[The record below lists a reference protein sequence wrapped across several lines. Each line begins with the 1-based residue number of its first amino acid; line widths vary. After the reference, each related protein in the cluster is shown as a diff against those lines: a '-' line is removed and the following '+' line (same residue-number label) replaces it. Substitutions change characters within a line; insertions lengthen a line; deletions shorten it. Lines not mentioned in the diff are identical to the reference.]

1 MIYRIRQ
8 TLKIPPLRHCGV
20 ARRLVTSSVLRTNK
34 FFLENSEIN
43 DDSSGFLHDFLDNL
57 DHHQLDLKRWLEAKP
72 QLPTPWTSYISQTKI
87 FQFPPAPLLE
97 IPPIPPMSSYQEIVG
112 LSESNSPCVGSFVE
126 FIDPLTNDLMFGVV
140 VRPVQSKFNENYNKV
155 IVLDTRNELRMVS
168 PTNIQFHLYGV
179 LDASYI
185 ESLQILQNRF
195 NEQFKPRLFIVG
207 ILKQFIDKCCTM
219 SETLMPQLDMIY
231 SQRCQT
237 HTITSI
243 SPVEII
249 ESIQFPESMLDEV
262 NQSYYH
268 QCQLLTS
275 IHFSVLKLPTW
286 ISSSS
291 ISENTNIVRNG
302 CSNEI
307 PSNCIYFI
315 NSSSNHFAIN
325 KLISDFKNETLMN
338 ATNQFM
344 NQLLAQQKTSSP
356 KSFEELTNYFN
367 IWEGRHFKHI
377 IDVIKFCIIYPHN
390 EIMNS
395 LKKLDVFKGTKHLT
409 TNDLFVLLEN
419 LRIYNNAKCP
429 TTDIY
434 LSANIAGEPLLSQI
448 AVSSPNEISTRVSST
463 FFQSNK
469 LVDKF
474 HHLRKSKPYYQDHI
488 IYGLPYLSSLNDDNK
503 NLAFLAISL
512 EKVSARRYTINAHI
526 PDVMT
531 KLSPSSPL
539 FNAILTKNFKAL
551 TRLVNNTSIN
561 NLFEEKF
568 LKEIGFEQQA
578 ETQSDW
584 IKVGDVSLDRFTNT
598 FHTNK
603 TCLTLS
609 FTYDVYESNPF
620 SKLAEK
626 VQFSFDS
633 LGSVK
638 IKNVNWKEL
647 DECLEGKTEA
657 SPFRL
662 FRSSSQLSGKSPT
675 LSDND
680 CHNIRFIYN
689 VMKSHFKTRNS
700 NGASLLK
707 QSIDANDSSKLIKEV
722 SYVNENTDLEKV
734 ITKLNPENDA
744 FSKSKFFINELEK
757 FMGNSTSMYCSKHE
771 IPVYHRNQSLL
782 PYDSSDSVL
791 VTHSN
796 MLLPSYHADSY
807 KQTLIARDQSGYVSI
822 PASVIGKSYLAVP
835 TIEVYGNINV
845 QQGLS
850 NGYVNLIDTTKN
862 CESLLNQLQILNH
875 VQLQSFKDFCIN
887 NPNHLQAVQRF
898 SYLKRFGYNLN
909 GPIDEETMNK
919 QIATITNWENVTEFI
934 SAGHKRYWTLKMVEQ
949 KLLQD
954 NFKSIQEATT
964 TYDCTIT
971 NVGYKLETLPYQL
984 SVAYCHSL
992 DLEIQVLSDTDS
1004 SFNIGSSVSC
1014 DKIVY
1019 LNPTTGKCILQQ
1031 AYTM

>member
-1 MIYRIRQ
+1 M
-8 TLKIPPLRHCGV
+8 KIPPLRRCGGP
-20 ARRLVTSSVLRTNK
+20 RRLVTSSVLRKNK

-43 DDSSGFLHDFLDNL
+43 DESSGFLHDFLDSL
-57 DHHQLDLKRWLEAKP
+57 DHQQIDLKRWLEAKP
-72 QLPTPWTSYISQTKI
+72 QIPTPWKSYISEKLQT
-87 FQFPPAPLLE
+87 FPSPIARFLD
-97 IPPIPPMSSYQEIVG
+97 IPSIPPMSSYQEIVRV
-112 LSESNSPCVGSFVE
+112 SESNSPCVGSFVE
-126 FIDPLTNDLMFGVV
+126 FIDPLTNNMKFGVV
-140 VRPVQSKFNENYNKV
+140 LRPVQSKFNENYNKV
-155 IVLDTRNELRMVS
+155 IVLDTKNELCMVS

-179 LDASYI
+179 VDESFV

-195 NEQFKPRLFIVG
+195 DEQFKSRLLVVD
-207 ILKQFIDKCCTM
+207 ILKQFIDKCCNM

-243 SPVEII
+243 SAVEII

-262 NQSYYH
+262 NQSYFH

-286 ISSSS
+286 MSTGL
-291 ISENTNIVRNG
+291 ISENTNIIRNG

-325 KLISDFKNETLMN
+325 KLISDFKNKSLMN

-344 NQLLAQQKTSSP
+344 NQLLAQQRSSAP
-356 KSFEELTNYFN
+356 KSFEELTNFFN

-377 IDVIKFCIIYPHN
+377 IDVIKFCIIYPHS

-395 LKKLDVFKGTKHLT
+395 LKKLDVFKDTKHLT
-409 TNDLFVLLEN
+409 STDLFVLLEN
-419 LRIYNNAKCP
+419 LRIYNNAKCS

-434 LSANIAGEPLLSQI
+434 LSANIAGEPSLSQI
-448 AVSSPNEISTRVSST
+448 AVSSTKEISSSISST
-463 FFQSNK
+463 FLQSNK

-474 HHLRKSKPYYQDHI
+474 HHLRKSKPYYQDHVV
-488 IYGLPYLSSLNDDNK
+488 YGLPYLSNLNDDNK
-503 NLAFLAISL
+503 NLTFLAISL
-512 EKVSARRYTINAHI
+512 EKVSARRYTINVHI

-531 KLSPSSPL
+531 KLSPSSTL
-539 FNAILTKNFKAL
+539 FEAILSKNFKAL
-551 TRLVNNTSIN
+551 TKLVNNMSIN

-568 LKEIGFEQQA
+568 LEEVGFKQQTETQA
-578 ETQSDW
+578 EW
-584 IKVGDVSLDRFTNT
+584 IKVGDVSMDRFTNS
-598 FHTNK
+598 FHSNL

-620 SKLAEK
+620 SKLADK
-626 VQFSFDS
+626 VYFSFDS

-647 DECLEGKTEA
+647 DECLEGKTES

-662 FRSSSQLSGKSPT
+662 FRSSSHLTGKSPT
-675 LSDND
+675 LSDID

-689 VMKSHFKTRNS
+689 VMKSHFKIRNN

-707 QSIDANDSSKLIKEV
+707 QNIDPNDSSKLIKEV
-722 SYVNENTDLEKV
+722 SYVNENTTKEKV
-734 ITKLNPENDA
+734 ITKLNTENDV
-744 FSKSKFFINELEK
+744 FSKSKFFINELDM
-757 FMGNSTSMYCSKHE
+757 FMGNSTSLYCSKHE

-782 PYDSSDSVL
+782 PYDSSDPVL

-807 KQTLIARDQSGYVSI
+807 KQTLIARDQNGYVSI

-845 QQGLS
+845 QQGMS
-850 NGYVNLIDTTKN
+850 HGYVNLIDTTTN

-875 VQLQSFKDFCIN
+875 IQLQCFREVCIN

-919 QIATITNWENVTEFI
+919 QIATITNWHNVTDFI

-971 NVGYKLETLPYQL
+971 NVGYKLEKLPYQL
-984 SVAYCHSL
+984 SVAYCKSL
-992 DLEIQVLSDTDS
+992 DLEIHILSDTDS
-1004 SFNIGSSVSC
+1004 NFYIGTSVSC

-1019 LNPTTGKCILQQ
+1019 LNPTTGICILQQ